1 MLRRVVEGVRE
12 RGDTCT
18 KISDLERVFIYAT
31 ASWLTVQKESV
42 ALIMPSVADPQK

>member
-1 MLRRVVEGVRE
+1 VEGVRE

-18 KISDLERVFIYAT
+18 KIRDLERVCPRVFTYAT

-42 ALIMPSVADPQK
+42 ALIIRSVADPQK